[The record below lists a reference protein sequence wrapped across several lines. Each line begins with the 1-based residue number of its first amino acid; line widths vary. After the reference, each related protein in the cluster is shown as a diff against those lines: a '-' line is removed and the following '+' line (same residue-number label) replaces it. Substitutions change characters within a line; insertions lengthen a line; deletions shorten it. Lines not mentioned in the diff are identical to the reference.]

1 MLLSVQMPLL
11 LDLTLVLGVSI
22 LVIIVLHY
30 LKLPTII
37 GFLTSGV
44 IVGPY
49 GFSLIKADHDVEV
62 LAEIGVILLLFSIG
76 VEFSLGKLM
85 KIWKAVFFGGLI
97 QVFLT
102 IAVFTAL
109 AYYYSYDYL
118 PIAIFIGY
126 LFALSSTAIV
136 LKLMQITGEV
146 GTAYGQII
154 LAILIFQDIAVV
166 PMMLSIPILTG
177 STENLGADLFDLGWK
192 LGLVLLF
199 LVVATKFIVPRVFKL
214 VVKTKSKELFITFT
228 LVMCFAIGA
237 ITSMAG
243 LSLALGAFLAG
254 LIISESKYSH
264 EAAGYILPFKEIFTS
279 IFFISVGMLLDLS
292 FLMGQWVEILVLTAI
307 VLVVKALIGG
317 LAASVLGVPF
327 KTILMVAFAVCQVGE
342 FSLVLAKQG
351 MDMGILPIEVYQY
364 FLAVA
369 IITMILTPILLKYS
383 RAITSFILLKTP
395 LPESWRKKLITSN
408 SKALALLAGEE
419 KKYNDHLVIVGFGIV
434 GRRLAESAKQAGLQ
448 YVIVESS
455 AQVASDDKDHHVVYG
470 DASNTEVLEYVN
482 IKKARV
488 VALTGVDLEQ
498 NKLVA
503 QKIREENKDILI
515 VGRTQLQEETD
526 ELIKAGADEVI
537 ADEYET
543 SFEILMLAM
552 EEYRMDKS
560 SIMRLAHKT

>member
-1 MLLSVQMPLL
+1 
-11 LDLTLVLGVSI
+11 
-22 LVIIVLHY
+22 
-30 LKLPTII
+30 
-37 GFLTSGV
+37 
-44 IVGPY
+44 
-49 GFSLIKADHDVEV
+49 
-62 LAEIGVILLLFSIG
+62 
-76 VEFSLGKLM
+76 
-85 KIWKAVFFGGLI
+85 
-97 QVFLT
+97 
-102 IAVFTAL
+102 
-109 AYYYSYDYL
+109 
-118 PIAIFIGY
+118 
-126 LFALSSTAIV
+126 
-136 LKLMQITGEV
+136 
-146 GTAYGQII
+146 
-154 LAILIFQDIAVV
+154 
-166 PMMLSIPILTG
+166 
-177 STENLGADLFDLGWK
+177 
-192 LGLVLLF
+192 
-199 LVVATKFIVPRVFKL
+199 
-214 VVKTKSKELFITFT
+214 
-228 LVMCFAIGA
+228 
-237 ITSMAG
+237 
-243 LSLALGAFLAG
+243 
-254 LIISESKYSH
+254 
-264 EAAGYILPFKEIFTS
+264 
-279 IFFISVGMLLDLS
+279 
-292 FLMGQWVEILVLTAI
+292 
-307 VLVVKALIGG
+307 
-317 LAASVLGVPF
+317 
-327 KTILMVAFAVCQVGE
+327 
-342 FSLVLAKQG
+342 
-351 MDMGILPIEVYQY
+351 MGILPIEVYQY